1 MTEAMSE
8 YALESDY
15 ITEADALTLQQ
26 LRVVYR
32 FIQQLVD
39 PAQSAVAWGDS
50 PPHIEEEEG
59 WASRWLESLSPLLLE
74 RLENAPHEPD
84 SVHETA
90 NVLWR

>member
-1 MTEAMSE
+1 MSE
-8 YALESDY
+8 YALEGDY

-26 LRVVYR
+26 LRVAYR

-50 PPHIEEEEG
+50 PPHIDDEEEG
-59 WASRWLESLSPLLLE
+59 WASRWLDGLSPLLLE
-74 RLENAPHEPD
+74 RLENALPEPD